1 MPHTHELPGQ
11 HPLTLAFTDPGLE
24 ASFRARHRDAG
35 LSVGRLA
42 LLVGLGLYA
51 VFGIL
56 DVFIMSAY
64 TTPIWI
70 IRYAIVCPYIA
81 LAYALT
87 YISWFERRVDAL
99 LVGAIL
105 LGGLGIVAM
114 IGIADPPGSYFYYAG
129 LLLVLMYGYTFPRL
143 RFIHASAACWL
154 VTFGYVVAVG
164 AADPP
169 PFHILLNN
177 AFFML
182 GAHVI
187 GMATCYQLEQHSR
200 HEFVLSSR
208 LEAVARHDPL
218 TGLLNRRHLEEQL
231 DHLISQYHRHET
243 PFAVLMVDLDQFK
256 TVNDTWGHLAGDA
269 VLQSFAA
276 ILQDRVREIDMV
288 YRYGGDEF
296 LIVAPAAGQREAL
309 AMARRLQDQVPPVQ
323 LPQGAMAFIHCCIG
337 VTTMQRDIHEPQ
349 QLMDRASRALMH
361 SKETGREKIAFC

>member
-1 MPHTHELPGQ
+1 MPPTLESFGQ
-11 HPLTLAFTDPGLE
+11 HPLTLAFTDSALE
-24 ASFRARHRDAG
+24 ASYRERYREAG
-35 LSVGRLA
+35 RSVGRLA

-56 DVFIMSAY
+56 DMFIMSAH

-87 YISWFERRVDAL
+87 YSPWFERRVEVL

-114 IGIADPPGSYFYYAG
+114 IAIADPPGSYLYYAG

-143 RFIHASAACWL
+143 RFVHASATCWL
-154 VTFGYVVAVG
+154 VTFGYVAAIG
-164 AADPP
+164 AADSP
-169 PFHILLNN
+169 PFPILLNN

-187 GMATCYQLEQHSR
+187 GMATCFQLEQHSR
-200 HEFVLSSR
+200 HEFVLSFR
-208 LEAVARHDPL
+208 LETVARHDPL
-218 TGLLNRRHLEEQL
+218 TGLLNRRHLEEEL
-231 DHLISQYHRHET
+231 DRLIVQYHRHEM

-269 VLQSFAA
+269 VLQGFAT
-276 ILQDRVREIDMV
+276 ILQNRVREGDLV
-288 YRYGGDEF
+288 YRFGGDEF
-296 LIVAPAAGQREAL
+296 LIIAPSAGQREAL
-309 AMARRLQDQVPPVQ
+309 AMARRLQDQVPPIQ
-323 LPQGAMAFIHCCIG
+323 LPHGDFAFIHCRIG
-337 VTTMQRDIHEPQ
+337 VTTMQRDIQAPQ
-349 QLMDRASRALMH
+349 QLLDRASRALMQ
-361 SKETGREKIAFC
+361 SKQTGQEKIVFG